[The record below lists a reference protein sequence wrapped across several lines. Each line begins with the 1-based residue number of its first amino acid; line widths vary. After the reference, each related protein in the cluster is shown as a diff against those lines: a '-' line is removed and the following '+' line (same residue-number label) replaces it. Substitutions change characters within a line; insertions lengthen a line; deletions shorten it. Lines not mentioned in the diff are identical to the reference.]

1 MLILM
6 VASLS
11 CATIAWCCP
20 LCPMPRRRN
29 ISAFCP
35 TTAHSLFAPQFSFAH
50 PPQQSGSQLDVQKAT
65 GQIANAQRD
74 LVFPKVPRQQRL
86 WWKLDVCERY
96 TGGCRET
103 VRGDFCFDFCD
114 PMRGFAGPAR
124 VARGWQRWHQA
135 WPHTPHIWNLA
146 CMESFADETTTK
158 RVNQLWSPAA
168 PTMATILNLSS

>member
-6 VASLS
+6 AASLS

-29 ISAFCP
+29 ILAFCP

-74 LVFPKVPRQQRL
+74 LFFPRVPRQQRL

-96 TGGCRET
+96 PGGVVKPSEAT
-103 VRGDFCFDFCD
+103 
-114 PMRGFAGPAR
+114 FALTFA
-124 VARGWQRWHQA
+124 
-135 WPHTPHIWNLA
+135 TPCA
-146 CMESFADETTTK
+146 
-158 RVNQLWSPAA
+158 VSPAQLVLPEGGKGGTRHGHTH
-168 PTMATILNLSS
+168 PTYGI